1 MTNIEFKPY
10 TTYSTWA
17 IRTSQP
23 PVQGRGSAGPAA
35 PAQQNLLSSSPTF
48 PWHPPGFPRLTHP
61 TRIPRPNKM
70 RTITPRLLRRWHEML
85 GLPRQSPPTWYRDRL
100 REELRERSAA
110 TTRWQRLSETSDVF
124 FSISR
129 AQHDG
134 FPVGKLPPLT
144 NPRHT
149 PVYVYM
155 LAKYTLRW
163 QFYRMAALLCCAPC
177 YTSVREVVNPSK
189 DCKLEDVASRHQ
201 IDPVTFKR
209 VGGKLRRFWPLL
221 P

>member
-1 MTNIEFKPY
+1 M
-10 TTYSTWA
+10 
-17 IRTSQP
+17 
-23 PVQGRGSAGPAA
+23 
-35 PAQQNLLSSSPTF
+35 
-48 PWHPPGFPRLTHP
+48 H
-61 TRIPRPNKM
+61 RI
-70 RTITPRLLRRWHEML
+70 LYRWHEML
-85 GLPRQSPPTWYRDRL
+85 GLSRQSPPTWHRDRL
-100 REELRERSAA
+100 REELRERYTA

-134 FPVGKLPPLT
+134 FPVRRLPPLAS
-144 NPRHT
+144 PRHAAI
-149 PVYVYM
+149 YGYM

-163 QFYRMAALLCCAPC
+163 QFYRVAALLCHAP
-177 YTSVREVVNPSK
+177 YYASVREVVNSSK
-189 DCKLEDVASRHQ
+189 DRKLEEVASRHQ